1 MSYQVI
7 ARKWRPQSFQELVG
21 QEAISQTLLNAL
33 RSDRIPHA
41 MLFTGTRGVGKTSS
55 ARILAKALR
64 CPDAK
69 DFVPCNVCSDCK
81 EISSGSS
88 VNVIEIDGAS
98 NNGVDAIRELRD
110 SVGYMP
116 SSGKFKIYIIDEVH
130 MLSTSAFNALLK
142 TLEEPPS
149 HVIFIFA
156 TTEVQKIPITVL
168 SRCQRFD
175 FRSISTTKISEHLK
189 NICTKESI
197 QFEEEALWLIAR
209 QANGS
214 MRDGLSLLDQAVSF
228 CDKNL
233 KYEKIVDVLGLTDRQ
248 LILDSLQAI
257 ANRQPDTVIEIIERI
272 RTTGTDV
279 KIFGEELLEEIRN
292 LLILKISPAEAQ
304 AKLLDLPQS
313 EIDVLTQMANDFS
326 SEEIHMLFDMAL
338 KGGNDIPKASKP
350 ILVLEMCLLRMSAA
364 PTIHQ
369 IIAGDFSSPSSEKKK
384 TLINQST
391 DNSSTKQET
400 KPSVAPISEASKP
413 SLEKNTEQP
422 NKTQSAP
429 FTQANEQKNT
439 PETSTFSANRKIEIS
454 YLNDLS
460 LEENWLRFADYA
472 KKKIPILAAK
482 LEHCVPIS
490 LEENKFKLGIR
501 KRQDFL
507 RQQLDDNDTILK
519 VQKLLIQSGW
529 CENIE
534 KTDFISIE
542 DSMEEGKLSPAEL
555 IDRKKNKA
563 KNELQRRIKE
573 NPLIQKTMET
583 FNAKITSVR
592 EKK

>member
-88 VNVIEIDGAS
+88 INVIEIDGAS

-116 SSGKFKIYIIDEVH
+116 STGKYKIYIIDEVH

-142 TLEEPPS
+142 TLEEPPG

-175 FRSISTTKISEHLK
+175 FRSIATSKISEHLK
-189 NICTKESI
+189 HICTQESI

-233 KYEKIVDVLGLTDRQ
+233 VYDKIVDVLGLTDRQ

-257 ANRQPDTVIEIIERI
+257 ANRQPDKVIEIIERI

-279 KIFGEELLEEIRN
+279 KIFSEELLEEIRN
-292 LLILKISPAEAQ
+292 LLILKISPVEAQ
-304 AKLLDLPQS
+304 NKLLDLPQS
-313 EIDVLTQMANDFS
+313 EIDVLNQMATDFS
-326 SEEIHMLFDMAL
+326 SEEIHMIFDMAL
-338 KGGNDIPKASKP
+338 KGGNDIPKASNP

-369 IIAGDFSSPSSEKKK
+369 IVSGNFSAPAPEKKK
-384 TLINQST
+384 TSAT
-391 DNSSTKQET
+391 ESEPKPVAKKDEAPTRESSSPESISKPATET
-400 KPSVAPISEASKP
+400 KAVTPSP
-413 SLEKNTEQP
+413 
-422 NKTQSAP
+422 
-429 FTQANEQKNT
+429 T
-439 PETSTFSANRKIEIS
+439 PTPAFSAERKQEIS
-454 YLNDLS
+454 YLNDLN
-460 LEENWLRFADYA
+460 LEENWLRFSNYA
-472 KKKIPILAAK
+472 KQKIPILAAK
-482 LEHCVPIS
+482 LEHCIA
-490 LEENKFKLGIR
+490 LELENQVFKLGIR

-534 KTDFISIE
+534 KIEFISIE
-542 DSMEEGKLSPAEL
+542 DAVEEGKLSPAEL
-555 IDRKKNKA
+555 VEKKKNRA
-563 KNELQRRIKE
+563 KEELQTRIKE

-583 FNAKITSVR
+583 FNAKITAIR
-592 EKK
+592 ERK